1 MSSNLA
7 ENLHTYSFLPAWPAL
22 GSCGFSGAVFQ
33 HIKELETG
41 CVLGRLPFSCKVST
55 HEQTMF
61 FMSMGNLESVARLHC
76 QSLNC
81 KNRVNKVRLDPLP
94 EILYCKITVCS
105 TCPASLWKFDTTE
118 KHPFIRQT
126 AKRGQRSATTRL
138 PQPCVTEKQHN
149 WPKGRMK
156 LG

>member
-1 MSSNLA
+1 M
-7 ENLHTYSFLPAWPAL
+7 L

-61 FMSMGNLESVARLHC
+61 FMSMGNLESVARLDC

-81 KNRVNKVRLDPLP
+81 KNGVNKVRLDPLP
-94 EILYCKITVCS
+94 EILYCKITVWS
-105 TCPASLWKFDTTE
+105 TCPTSLWKFDTTE

-126 AKRGQRSATTRL
+126 GTAICNHTADTAVCYRETAQLAKRKDETGLNVLQASFIL
-138 PQPCVTEKQHN
+138 
-149 WPKGRMK
+149 
-156 LG
+156 L